1 MTKTTATMI
10 TPDSDS
16 ASAPLALPS
25 LQIRELTFRWQSR
38 QPALTFPDIN
48 LDAGDHLFLRG
59 ASGSGKSTLLGL
71 LAGLNTADNGD
82 IRLLGKSI
90 RGLAPSARDRFR
102 ADHIGVIFQQ
112 FNLVP
117 YLTALANVI
126 LPCQLSPV
134 RRDRISSETRTS
146 DTRAAIHAKAKTL
159 LSALSIP
166 QELHSRKPAQLSIG
180 QQQRVAAARALM
192 GAPELILADEP
203 TSALDSNNR
212 DRFMQLLL
220 EMAQQNKTSV
230 VFVSHDPA
238 LAHHFHHQIELE
250 QPSWLSS

>member
-16 ASAPLALPS
+16 AGSPLAVPS
-25 LQIRELTFRWQSR
+25 LQTRNLSFRWQLR
-38 QPALTFPDIN
+38 QPALTFPDITLN
-48 LDAGDHLFLRG
+48 AGDHLFLRG

-71 LAGLNTADNGD
+71 LAGLNTADSGE
-82 IRLLGKSI
+82 IHLLGKSI
-90 RGLAPSARDRFR
+90 QGLAPSARDHLR
-102 ADHIGVIFQQ
+102 ADHIGIIFQQ

-126 LPCQLSPV
+126 LPCQLSRV
-134 RRDRISSETRTS
+134 RCARIRSETRNP
-146 DTRAAIHAKAKTL
+146 DTWAAINTQAKTL
-159 LSALSIP
+159 LAALSIAH
-166 QELHSRKPAQLSIG
+166 ELHSRKPAELSIG

-203 TSALDSNNR
+203 TSALDTNNR
-212 DRFMQLLL
+212 DRFMRLLL
-220 EMAQQNKTSV
+220 ELAQRHGTSV

-250 QPSWLSS
+250 QPA

>member
-1 MTKTTATMI
+1 M
-10 TPDSDS
+10 
-16 ASAPLALPS
+16 
-25 LQIRELTFRWQSR
+25 
-38 QPALTFPDIN
+38 
-48 LDAGDHLFLRG
+48 
-59 ASGSGKSTLLGL
+59 
-71 LAGLNTADNGD
+71 
-82 IRLLGKSI
+82 
-90 RGLAPSARDRFR
+90 
-102 ADHIGVIFQQ
+102 IFQQ

-134 RRDRISSETRTS
+134 RRDRISSGTLTS

-159 LSALSIP
+159 LTALSIP
-166 QELHSRKPAQLSIG
+166 QELQSRKPAQLSIG

>member
-1 MTKTTATMI
+1 MTKTTGTMI

-16 ASAPLALPS
+16 ANNPGLPPS
-25 LQIRELTFRWQSR
+25 LKTRELTFRWQLR
-38 QPALTFPDIN
+38 QPALSFPDITLN
-48 LDAGDHLFLRG
+48 AGEHLFLHG

-71 LAGLNTADNGD
+71 LAGLNTAENGE
-82 IRLLGKSI
+82 IHLLGKSI
-90 RGLAPSARDRFR
+90 RGLTPSARDRFR
-102 ADHIGVIFQQ
+102 ANHIGVIFQQ

-117 YLTALANVI
+117 YLTALANVT
-126 LPCQLSPV
+126 LPCQLSPL
-134 RRDRISSETRTS
+134 RRGRISSETRAS
-146 DTRAAIHAKAKTL
+146 DTAAAIHAQATTL
-159 LSALSIP
+159 LTALAIP

-220 EMAQQNKTSV
+220 ELAQQNKTSV
-230 VFVSHDPA
+230 VLVSHDPA

-250 QPSWLSS
+250 QLV

>member
-16 ASAPLALPS
+16 ANSPRFPPS
-25 LQIRELTFRWQSR
+25 LKTRELTFRWQLR
-38 QPALTFPDIN
+38 QPALTFPDITLN
-48 LDAGDHLFLRG
+48 PGDHLFLRG

-71 LAGLNTADNGD
+71 LAGLNTADTGD
-82 IRLLGKSI
+82 IRLLGASI
-90 RGLAPSARDRFR
+90 GSLAPSARDRFR

-134 RRDRISSETRTS
+134 RRDRISSGTRDSGTAS
-146 DTRAAIHAKAKTL
+146 AIHARAATL
-159 LSALSIP
+159 LTALAIP

-220 EMAQQNKTSV
+220 ELARQNKTSV

-250 QPSWLSS
+250 QPS